1 MRQDRWKLYL
11 KALWGAV
18 IALLVI
24 SCLIAGLFGDSNSL
38 SAVIAG
44 SYIVI
49 INLGVMTLLFI
60 IAVRIKE
67 WIEGQVANV
76 AEQKGAGGE
85 LQMLRQS
92 MERIEAKVD
101 RIEAKVDRIEKVL
114 DGISE

>member
-1 MRQDRWKLYL
+1 MKQDRWK
-11 KALWGAV
+11 LWGAV

-24 SCLIAGLFGDSNSL
+24 SSLVAGLLGGSNSL
-38 SAVIAG
+38 NAVLAG
-44 SYIVI
+44 SFIII
-49 INLGVMTLLFI
+49 INLGVLTLLII

-76 AEQKGAGGE
+76 AEQKGAGAE

-92 MERIEAKVD
+92 VE

>member
-18 IALLVI
+18 IVVLAI
-24 SCLIAGLFGDSNSL
+24 SYLIAGLFGGSNSL
-38 SAVIAG
+38 NAVIAG
-44 SYIVI
+44 SFVVI
-49 INLGVMTLLFI
+49 INLGVLTMLFI

-76 AEQKGAGGE
+76 AEQRDAGTE

-92 MERIEAKVD
+92 LE